1 MRFCQSGVLCL
12 SLLLLIVIF
21 PKSARAETCFH
32 TCMGNRHLSSKISD
46 LAMRDAMQSCNR
58 SCENEARKKLV
69 SEGFGPVLKA
79 CIPKRISDEELKK
92 IRSASA
98 SIMAFYNVLTW
109 DVKNVLPHK
118 IIRRVELA
126 TQNISLEDVIVTSA
140 GYLGPGQTGTF
151 YIGNVELGYP
161 AVQLSTRIAAIYACD
176 TH

>member
-1 MRFCQSGVLCL
+1 
-12 SLLLLIVIF
+12 
-21 PKSARAETCFH
+21 
-32 TCMGNRHLSSKISD
+32 
-46 LAMRDAMQSCNR
+46 MQSCNR
-58 SCENEARKKLV
+58 SCESEARKKLV

-92 IRSASA
+92 VRSASA
-98 SIMAFYNVLTW
+98 SILAFYNVLTW
-109 DVKNVLPHK
+109 DVKNVLPDK
-118 IIRRVELA
+118 ILRRVELA

-140 GYLGPGQTGTF
+140 GYVGPGQTGTF